1 MFSSCRLPLY
11 CLLLILSQ
19 SSVARKIERANI
31 ILCYGISLIC
41 GFGDPKYSFLRVTSG
56 TKTRRS
62 TIQPTQQLRRRI
74 SLFSR
79 FSKTFKCTQIIIGMR
94 VRSQYWLGTR
104 SRDDSTTTTRWRLL
118 AVLRQRITAMA
129 SVLMKL
135 LIGMQRREPREVRNA
150 RLNAATLPLLA
161 IPWHR
166 SRRHLSG

>member
-118 AVLRQRITAMA
+118 AVSKQRITAMA
-129 SVLMKL
+129 SMLMKL
-135 LIGMQRREPREVRNA
+135 LLGMQPKELRTVSSKRFSA
-150 RLNAATLPLLA
+150 STLPLLP
-161 IPWHR
+161 IHWRR
-166 SRRHLSG
+166 SRRHLNG